1 MQRDD
6 ILNEIADIAKR
17 LCAIGAVGTYEGNI
31 SVCDRKAGRIYITP
45 SATSKEF
52 LIPREI
58 VETDMQ
64 GKVISSLPNKKPSS
78 EIIMH
83 TQLYTLRPEV
93 NAVVH
98 SHAPHC
104 VAFAMNHMPIASEAM
119 AEINLIFGGEIPLL
133 PYGEP
138 GTDKLLNGLDNYP
151 SQYTFLLANH
161 GLIALGK
168 DLKEAY
174 GRAVS
179 AENMAK
185 TLYISKMLGEAV
197 PLPRDILFKLQNK
210 LK

>member
-1 MQRDD
+1 MTQND
-6 ILNEIADIAKR
+6 ILNEIVDIAKR
-17 LCAIGAVGTYEGNI
+17 LCTIGAVGTYEGNI
-31 SVCDRKAGRIYITP
+31 SVCDRGAGRIYITP

-64 GKVISSLPNKKPSS
+64 GNVTSCLPGKKPSS
-78 EIIMH
+78 EITMH
-83 TQLYTLRPEV
+83 AQLYALRPDI

-104 VAFAMNHMPIASEAM
+104 VAFAINHLPIASDAM

-138 GTDKLLNGLDNYP
+138 GTDKLLEGIDDYP
-151 SQYTFLLANH
+151 LQSTFLLANH
-161 GLIALGK
+161 GLVALGR

-174 GRAVS
+174 ARAVS

-185 TLYISKMLGEAV
+185 TLYISKTLGEAV
-197 PLPRDILFKLQNK
+197 PLPRDVLTKLQNK